1 MPGGEGASREERLC
15 LAGGLDSSQK
25 RPLHVWGPLPP
36 VTRAPPGLR
45 GLTRQPSE
53 KVSSNTCRTPLC
65 LGLERRVNA
74 TSRERGTMSSSD
86 ME

>member
-15 LAGGLDSSQK
+15 LAGGPGSSQK
-25 RPLHVWGPLPP
+25 KPLHVWGLLPS

-45 GLTRQPSE
+45 GLTRQPLE

-65 LGLERRVNA
+65 LGLERRVNVA
-74 TSRERGTMSSSD
+74 SRERGTMSSSD